1 MIRSCEYMRQKGY
14 QKLTYCLL
22 TNRYVV
28 NCNKRECEAYRKA
41 KGITEVRKIS
51 F

>member
-1 MIRSCEYMRQKGY
+1 MTRYCEYMRQKGF

-22 TNRYVV
+22 TERYVS
-28 NCNKRECEAYRKA
+28 NCNKRECEPYKKA
-41 KGITEVRKIS
+41 KGISEVKRM